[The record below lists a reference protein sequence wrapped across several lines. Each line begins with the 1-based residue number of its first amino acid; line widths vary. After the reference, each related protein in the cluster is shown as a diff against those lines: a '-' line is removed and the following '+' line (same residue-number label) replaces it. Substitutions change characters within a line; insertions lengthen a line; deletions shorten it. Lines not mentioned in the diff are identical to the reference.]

1 MAKQSEWSVMRD
13 QDKWLT
19 VPLRGYIYICMWMLW
34 KGVFA
39 GSARRTLWIGVTGRY
54 SSFCLSSIIIEDMSI
69 FFFLTELIR
78 GSIIRFR
85 VFFENDLFRSGNF
98 SVNYHAIS
106 LINHIFNILKKSS
119 NEK

>member
-19 VPLRGYIYICMWMLW
+19 VPLRGYICMWMLW

-39 GSARRTLWIGVTGRY
+39 GSARRMLWIGVTGRY
-54 SSFCLSSIIIEDMSI
+54 SSFYYRRYVD

-78 GSIIRFR
+78 GSFDYSI
-85 VFFENDLFRSGNF
+85 SG
-98 SVNYHAIS
+98 
-106 LINHIFNILKKSS
+106 IF
-119 NEK
+119 

>member
-19 VPLRGYIYICMWMLW
+19 VPLRGYIYICIWMLW

-54 SSFCLSSIIIEDMSI
+54 SSFCLSSIIIEGTSI
-69 FFFLTELIR
+69 FFFLNGDLIR
-78 GSIIRFR
+78 GSVRLFDFGYFLKMIYLEVEILE
-85 VFFENDLFRSGNF
+85 VFNC
-98 SVNYHAIS
+98 
-106 LINHIFNILKKSS
+106 IN
-119 NEK
+119 